1 MFMCI
6 KSVKKRF
13 PHPKKK
19 ITGIIG
25 LALRLAPKKRLGG
38 PELTGATMRDPW
50 LGETDR
56 CGRSRQEV
64 RGGENREAPPRLA
77 IGASPMG

>member
-1 MFMCI
+1 MMTLPYVHDLI
-6 KSVKKRF
+6 SKYKEASRF
-13 PHPKKK
+13 Q
-19 ITGIIG
+19 
-25 LALRLAPKKRLGG
+25 RLSEEISL
-38 PELTGATMRDPW
+38 RDPW

>member
-1 MFMCI
+1 MAFC
-6 KSVKKRF
+6 
-13 PHPKKK
+13 
-19 ITGIIG
+19 T
-25 LALRLAPKKRLGG
+25 RLPDARAARTRAQKYFHSRVGAPSPSRVASAAREPL
-38 PELTGATMRDPW
+38 RDPW